1 MPTSSRHCR
10 LSKETRAMKK
20 MLLLAS
26 LALFSINCA
35 TAGVDITGMP
45 SDSIQ
50 TRKAINKA
58 ELKRNDTDI
67 PQKADIK
74 KSVPQKAT
82 QAEKSI
88 TVDTKPNSTLEI
100 GLPVK
105 DKPLTNLKKEV
116 SIDELKAAAKKSDK
130 VKKFDNT
137 EKLPTVSYPY
147 YPGGNVAIREFIRKH
162 QRYPEECK
170 SERLTGRVEVTM
182 TIDWDGTPHSPRIT
196 KSSGNEYMDAEALRV
211 ADMMPGWNPAEE
223 SDDPQGIE
231 YTIFVNFRPGR

>member
-1 MPTSSRHCR
+1 
-10 LSKETRAMKK
+10 MKK
-20 MLLLAS
+20 LLLLAS

-82 QAEKSI
+82 LAEKSI
-88 TVDTKPNSTLEI
+88 SVETKQNTTLETS
-100 GLPVK
+100 LPETEKPVNNAKK
-105 DKPLTNLKKEV
+105 DV
-116 SIDELKAAAKKSDK
+116 SIDELKAAAKKNDK
-130 VKKFDNT
+130 IKKQGKE
-137 EKLPTVSYPY
+137 EKTPTVSYPY
-147 YPGGNVAIREFIRKH
+147 FTGGNVAIREFVRKH
-162 QRYPEECK
+162 QRYPAECK